1 MTSTLVRLA
10 FAGIR
15 SRLLAAGLTITIAA
29 AAVATVVL
37 ALEVRS
43 TGVDPWERTFAA
55 ANGAHVL
62 VFAPSRV
69 DAAAIARLP
78 GVTEHGL
85 PVPLLSAT
93 FRSGDRSDRVQLADL
108 GRDASVNVPLLTAG
122 SQLQE
127 GDGVVLERSL
137 AGALGIEIGSTLRLS
152 GRQAAIDVPVL
163 GTAIV
168 PSQARYPR
176 SKPGLAW
183 VSRRTLE
190 RLEPDRTRWRWSE
203 AIRLADP
210 AAADAFA
217 ADAATRLPTSV
228 SRFGGVSFETWHQQR
243 DGALGDA
250 QGTQVIVTMFTIML
264 LIVAFVV
271 VGILAGAR
279 AGEQHRQIGLLKAVG
294 FTPRQ
299 VGVVFALESA
309 ALGGVAAVLGF
320 ALGVVLA
327 PRLAEPSAETL
338 LGSPT
343 IAANPWHILVAGCVV
358 LPILFAG
365 ALTATRRST
374 RFTVVEAIGAGSSTP
389 SDSHLAHAVTRS
401 RLPLTIRLGLKD
413 TLARG
418 RRALLLAAAVA
429 VTGAVVVAALSL
441 DATLDARPSSMPSD
455 FPHELLVLVYT
466 LVGVLLLI
474 TATTLAAVALLSVR
488 ERVRDYGIL
497 KAIGVTPGPIV
508 STVVGANLAVAVLAS
523 LAALPLGI
531 GLYLGLY
538 AMSGDG
544 TDGAVIAPWWALAL
558 IPVGAVAFVLAATSL
573 PAWLATRIR
582 TSDALRY
589 E

>member
-1 MTSTLVRLA
+1 
-10 FAGIR
+10 
-15 SRLLAAGLTITIAA
+15 
-29 AAVATVVL
+29 
-37 ALEVRS
+37 
-43 TGVDPWERTFAA
+43 
-55 ANGAHVL
+55 
-62 VFAPSRV
+62 
-69 DAAAIARLP
+69 
-78 GVTEHGL
+78 
-85 PVPLLSAT
+85 
-93 FRSGDRSDRVQLADL
+93 
-108 GRDASVNVPLLTAG
+108 
-122 SQLQE
+122 
-127 GDGVVLERSL
+127 
-137 AGALGIEIGSTLRLS
+137 
-152 GRQAAIDVPVL
+152 
-163 GTAIV
+163 
-168 PSQARYPR
+168 
-176 SKPGLAW
+176 
-183 VSRRTLE
+183 
-190 RLEPDRTRWRWSE
+190 
-203 AIRLADP
+203 
-210 AAADAFA
+210 
-217 ADAATRLPTSV
+217 
-228 SRFGGVSFETWHQQR
+228 
-243 DGALGDA
+243 
-250 QGTQVIVTMFTIML
+250 MFTIML

-338 LGSPT
+338 LGRRQSRRTPGTFSWRGVSSFRSSSP
-343 IAANPWHILVAGCVV
+343 GRS
-358 LPILFAG
+358 
-365 ALTATRRST
+365 TATRRST

-497 KAIGVTPGPIV
+497 KAIGVTPGQIV

>member
-1 MTSTLVRLA
+1 
-10 FAGIR
+10 
-15 SRLLAAGLTITIAA
+15 
-29 AAVATVVL
+29 
-37 ALEVRS
+37 
-43 TGVDPWERTFAA
+43 
-55 ANGAHVL
+55 
-62 VFAPSRV
+62 
-69 DAAAIARLP
+69 
-78 GVTEHGL
+78 
-85 PVPLLSAT
+85 
-93 FRSGDRSDRVQLADL
+93 
-108 GRDASVNVPLLTAG
+108 
-122 SQLQE
+122 
-127 GDGVVLERSL
+127 
-137 AGALGIEIGSTLRLS
+137 
-152 GRQAAIDVPVL
+152 
-163 GTAIV
+163 
-168 PSQARYPR
+168 
-176 SKPGLAW
+176 
-183 VSRRTLE
+183 
-190 RLEPDRTRWRWSE
+190 
-203 AIRLADP
+203 
-210 AAADAFA
+210 
-217 ADAATRLPTSV
+217 
-228 SRFGGVSFETWHQQR
+228 
-243 DGALGDA
+243 
-250 QGTQVIVTMFTIML
+250 MFTIML

-497 KAIGVTPGPIV
+497 KAIGVTPGQIV